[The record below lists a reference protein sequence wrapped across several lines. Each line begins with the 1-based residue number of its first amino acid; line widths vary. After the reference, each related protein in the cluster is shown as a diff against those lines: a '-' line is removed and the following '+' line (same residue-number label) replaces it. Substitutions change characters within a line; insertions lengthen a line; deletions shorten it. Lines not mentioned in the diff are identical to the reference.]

1 MSYKFQI
8 DLSGI
13 IELLSKHL
21 YSSPQ
26 VYLRELLQ
34 NGVDAIGAR
43 QSLEPDYRGGIRVRL
58 FRDEK
63 GVPCLLFEDDGIGL
77 TEDEIHRF
85 LATIGK
91 SSKRGLDKIYDAD
104 FVGQFGIGLLSCF
117 VVSDTILVK
126 TRSVLKDNP
135 AIEWRGKDDGSYSIN
150 ILPDEQIENGT
161 QVLLKCKL
169 GFETYFEE
177 EFVKATLKNFG
188 GLLPFPV
195 VFNDSVRINDE
206 TPPWK
211 EKFYNAAEERKAF
224 IEYGR
229 SIFKMDFVDFIKLDS
244 PAGDVEGIAFVLPFS
259 PSLASKKTHRVYL
272 KNMLLS
278 ENAEGLMPDWAF
290 FVKSIVNVNRL
301 RPTASREAFYED
313 EDLLATRSALGS
325 KLRNYLLDLAQNDP
339 AKLRK
344 LISIHYLSIK
354 ALAVEDDDFYRMFI
368 DWLPFETTTGY
379 LSLGEYKKRH
389 DRILFIQNRDQ
400 FRQISQ
406 VALAQGLSV
415 INASY
420 IYDTDLLVRHHE
432 LFLDF
437 PIEEVTPAGFTQTF
451 TFLTLDEQE
460 ETSDFLRTADEAL
473 KPFRCQTDMR
483 KFSPAELPAIYLVD
497 EQANFRRSVEQTKQ
511 VVDDLW
517 ASVLGNIDLPSAE
530 NDYSQL
536 CFNYAN
542 PLIAK
547 ISRKKNEN
555 LQKLAVKILY
565 TQALLLSHRPLDTGE
580 MKMLNESLLELLDH
594 SMDFDIEGEWIQ

>member
-34 NGVDAIGAR
+34 NSVDAIQAR
-43 QSLEPDYRGGIRVRL
+43 RSLESNHPGEIRVRR

-63 GVPCLLFEDDGIGL
+63 GVPCLLFEDNGSGL

-91 SSKRGLDKIYDAD
+91 SSKRGIDRIYDAD

-126 TRSVLKDNP
+126 TRSIRENSP
-135 AIEWRGKDDGSYSIN
+135 TIEWRGVDDGSYSISA
-150 ILPDEQIENGT
+150 PSEQIECGT
-161 QVLLKCKL
+161 QVLLKCKP
-169 GFETYFEE
+169 GFETYFED
-177 EFVKATLKNFG
+177 EFVKTILKNFG
-188 GLLPFPV
+188 GLLPFPII
-195 VFNDSVRINDE
+195 FNDSAQINDE
-206 TPPWK
+206 PPPWK
-211 EKFYNAAEERKAF
+211 ERFFNAAEEREAF

-229 SIFKMDFVDFIKLDS
+229 SVFKIDFIDFIKLGS
-244 PAGDVEGIAFVLPFS
+244 PDGAVEGVAFVLPFS

-278 ENAEGLMPDWAF
+278 ENAEGLMPEWAF

-313 EDLLATRSALGS
+313 EDLIATRAALGS
-325 KLRNYLLDLAQNDP
+325 KLRSYLLELAENDP
-339 AKLRK
+339 AKLRR

-379 LSLGEYKKRH
+379 LSLGEYKKRNE
-389 DRILFIQNRDQ
+389 RILFIQNHDQ

-420 IYDTDLLVRHHE
+420 VYDADLLVRHQRM
-432 LFLDF
+432 FLDI
-437 PIEEVTPAGFTQTF
+437 PVEEVTPARFTQTF
-451 TFLTLDEQE
+451 SYLTLDEQE
-460 ETSDFLRTADEAL
+460 ETADFLRAADEAL

-483 KFSPAELPAIYLVD
+483 RFSPSELPAIYLVD

-517 ASVLGNIDLPSAE
+517 SSVLDNIDLPSAQDE
-530 NDYSQL
+530 YSQL
-536 CFNYAN
+536 CFNYSN

-547 ISRKKNEN
+547 ISRGKNEN

-565 TQALLLSHRPLDTGE
+565 AQALLLSHRPLDSGE
-580 MKMLNESLLELLDH
+580 MKMLNESLLELLEH
-594 SMDFDIEGEWIQ
+594 SADFDVEGEWIQ